1 MIYTSYFAKAKYIEN
16 DKKLVSIARF
26 SPKGLTI
33 ASAPELMPTKEI
45 LLKYKQDG
53 NEEEY
58 IEAYHRDVLSK
69 LSPSK
74 IAIKY
79 RNKVLLCYERPE
91 AFCHRHLIAQ
101 WLKDHGFKCEE
112 LHMN

>member
-1 MIYTSYFAKAKYIEN
+1 
-16 DKKLVSIARF
+16 
-26 SPKGLTI
+26 
-33 ASAPELMPTKEI
+33 MPTKEI

-53 NEEEY
+53 NEEAY

-69 LSPSK
+69 LSPAK

-91 AFCHRHLIAQ
+91 DFCHRHLIAE
-101 WLKDHGFKCEE
+101 WLKKYGFKCEE
-112 LHMN
+112 LYVN